1 MQKVSVVS
9 LGCAKNLVH
18 SETMMGLFQQHGYE
32 LTERYDEAEVIIINT
47 CGFVNAAKEE
57 SINTILELAQWKEQ
71 GACKLLVT
79 VGCLVQKYA
88 GELAAELPEVDLFVG
103 TNDYHHIVDLVRAH
117 EAQAEAVQE
126 IVVHQQ
132 WTEESK
138 LEKAPRLV
146 TTPEHYAY
154 LRISEGCDN
163 NCTYCVI
170 PEMQGPH
177 RSKTIEQIVLEA
189 EELAE
194 QGVTELVLVA
204 QDTTYYG
211 KDLYGRFALVDLLK
225 ALATIPSIRWIRLLY
240 AYPNN
245 FTDEMI
251 DYIAGEEK
259 ICNYLDIPLQHAD
272 DEILRRMNRKITVA
286 EIKALIAKLRTRIP
300 NITLRSTFIVGFPG
314 ETEAQYQNLL
324 DFLEEMKLDCVG
336 AFPYSREEGTAADR
350 MDGHLE
356 EDEKEK
362 RAENLMELQ
371 YDTMYR
377 KHETAIGQRRLV
389 KVDELSPDIPGL
401 LLCRSEGE
409 APDVDPWI
417 LVYEDEDHDYAPGDY
432 FTVEITGLDEY
443 DFIGEII
450 DELAE

>member
-1 MQKVSVVS
+1 MQKVSILS

-18 SETMMGLFQQHGYE
+18 SETMMGLFQQQGYE
-32 LTERYDEAEVIIINT
+32 LTEQYDEAEIIIINT

-57 SINTILELAQWKEQ
+57 SINAILEMAQWKEQ
-71 GACKLLVT
+71 GVCKLLVA

-88 GELAAELPEVDLFVG
+88 QELAAELPEVDVFVG
-103 TNDYHHIVDLVRAH
+103 TNDYRQIVSIIADH
-117 EAQAEAVQE
+117 KDQQE
-126 IVVHQQ
+126 IVVHTN

-138 LEKAPRLV
+138 VDNAPRIV

-177 RSKTIEQIVLEA
+177 RSKTIEQIREEA
-189 EELAE
+189 ELLAE
-194 QGVTELVLVA
+194 HGVTELILVG
-204 QDTTYYG
+204 QDTSYYG

-225 ALATIPSIRWIRLLY
+225 ELAAIPSIRWIRLLY

-245 FTDEMI
+245 FTDELI
-251 DYIAGEEK
+251 DYIASEEK
-259 ICNYLDIPLQHAD
+259 ICKYLDIPLQHGD
-272 DEILRRMNRKITVA
+272 DTVLQRMNRKITVE
-286 EIKALIAKLRTRIP
+286 EIKTLIGKLRGKMP

-314 ETEAQYQNLL
+314 ETEEQYHNLL
-324 DFLEEMKLDCVG
+324 NFLEEMQLDCVG
-336 AFPYSREEGTAADR
+336 AFPYSREEGTPADR

-362 RAENLMELQ
+362 RAENLMDLQ

-377 KHETAIGQRRLV
+377 KHEQAIGQRRLV

-417 LVYEDEDHDYAPGDY
+417 LVFEAEDHDYQPGEY
-432 FTVEITGLDEY
+432 LTVEITGLDEY
-443 DFIGEII
+443 DFVGEIVK
-450 DELAE
+450 

>member
-1 MQKVSVVS
+1 MQKVSILS

-18 SETMMGLFQQHGYE
+18 SETMMGLFQQQSYE
-32 LTERYDEAEVIIINT
+32 LTEQYDEAEIIIINT

-57 SINTILELAQWKEQ
+57 SINAILEMAQWKEQ
-71 GACKLLVT
+71 GVCRLLVA

-88 GELAAELPEVDLFVG
+88 QELAAELPEVDILVG
-103 TNDYHHIVDLVRAH
+103 TNDYRQIVSIIKNH
-117 EAQAEAVQE
+117 KEEQE
-126 IVVHQQ
+126 IVVHTN

-138 LEKAPRLV
+138 EEAAPRII

-170 PEMQGPH
+170 PEMQGPY
-177 RSKTIEQIVLEA
+177 RSKTIEQIKEEAVL
-189 EELAE
+189 LAE
-194 QGVTELVLVA
+194 NGVTELILVA
-204 QDTTYYG
+204 QDSSYYG

-225 ALATIPSIRWIRLLY
+225 ELAAIPQIRWIRLLY

-245 FTDEMI
+245 FDDEMI
-251 DYIAGEEK
+251 DYIASEEK
-259 ICNYLDIPLQHAD
+259 ICKYLDIPLQHGD
-272 DEILRRMNRKITVA
+272 NEVLKRMNRKITVE
-286 EIKALIAKLRTRIP
+286 EIKTLIQKLRSRIP
-300 NITLRSTFIVGFPG
+300 DITLRSTFIVGFPG
-314 ETEAQYQNLL
+314 ETEEQYHNLL
-324 DFLEEMKLDCVG
+324 NFLEEMQLDCVG
-336 AFPYSREEGTAADR
+336 AFPYSREEGTPADK

-356 EDEKEK
+356 DDEKEK
-362 RAENLMELQ
+362 RAENLMDLQ

-377 KHETAIGQRRLV
+377 KHEQAIGQRRLV

-401 LLCRSEGE
+401 LLCRSQGE

-417 LVYEDEDHDYAPGDY
+417 LVFEEEDHDYQPGDY

-443 DFIGEII
+443 DFVGEIVK
-450 DELAE
+450 

>member
-1 MQKVSVVS
+1 MKKVSVVS

-32 LTERYDEAEVIIINT
+32 LTEQYDEAEAIIINT

-57 SINTILELAQWKEQ
+57 SINTILELAYWKEH
-71 GACKLLVT
+71 GACKVLVA

-88 GELAAELPEVDLFVG
+88 DELATELPELDILVG
-103 TNDYHHIVDLVRAH
+103 TNDYRHIVEILRAH
-117 EAQAEAVQE
+117 EENTQDV
-126 IVVHQQ
+126 IVHQQ
-132 WTEESK
+132 WTEENK
-138 LEKAPRLV
+138 LEKTPRLL

-177 RSKTIEQIVLEA
+177 RSKTIEQIKEEALE
-189 EELAE
+189 LTG

-225 ALATIPSIRWIRLLY
+225 ELAAIPSIQWIRILY

-245 FTDEMI
+245 FIDELI
-251 DYIAGEEK
+251 DYIASEEE
-259 ICNYLDIPLQHAD
+259 ICKYLDIPLQHAD

-286 EIKALIAKLRTRIP
+286 EIKALIEKLRARIP
-300 NITLRSTFIVGFPG
+300 GITLRSTFIVGFPG
-314 ETEAQYQNLL
+314 ESEEQYQNLL

-377 KHETAIGQRRLV
+377 KHETAIGQTRLV

-417 LVYEDEDHDYAPGDY
+417 LVYEAEDHEYEPGDY
-432 FTVEITGLDEY
+432 FTVTITGLDEY
-443 DFIGEII
+443 DFIGEIL
-450 DELAE
+450 DEPAK